1 MKSIASFLSTMTGT
15 LFISQLILI
24 ELGRI
29 FVRLPEFFWVIYAC
43 GGTFILSLIYLGIVI
58 IVENKKK
65 EDK

>member
-15 LFISQLILI
+15 LFISQLILF